1 MEDSV
6 MAAKANYSK
15 KPANKKVVTEKKD
28 VVKTEVKPVET
39 KPEVKTEVK
48 SEAKPEAVKETVPAA
63 TATPAAK
70 TTKKTTTKA
79 TAAKKTTAKK
89 TAKTGAKRGPKPA
102 SERTIEM
109 TVQFGEKEVTYTDMV
124 NRIKEMWKAQ
134 GKREVSMK
142 SLELYVKPEESKVY
156 YVINSQDKKPVTGDI
171 DY

>member
-1 MEDSV
+1 

-39 KPEVKTEVK
+39 K
-48 SEAKPEAVKETVPAA
+48 SEAKPEAVKETVPAAA

-79 TAAKKTTAKK
+79 TAEKKTTAKK
-89 TAKTGAKRGPKPA
+89 AAKTGAKRGPKPA

-124 NRIKEMWKAQ
+124 NRIKEMWRAQ

>member
-1 MEDSV
+1 

-39 KPEVKTEVK
+39 K
-48 SEAKPEAVKETVPAA
+48 SEAKPEAVKETVPAAA

-89 TAKTGAKRGPKPA
+89 VAKTGAKRGPKPA

-124 NRIKEMWKAQ
+124 NRIKEMWRAQ

>member
-1 MEDSV
+1 

-39 KPEVKTEVK
+39 K
-48 SEAKPEAVKETVPAA
+48 SEAKPETVKETVPAAA

-89 TAKTGAKRGPKPA
+89 AAKTGAKRGPKPA

-124 NRIKEMWKAQ
+124 NRIKAMWKEQ

>member
-1 MEDSV
+1 

-15 KPANKKVVTEKKD
+15 KPENKKKVTEKKE
-28 VVKTEVKPVET
+28 VVKMEAKPVET
-39 KPEVKTEVK
+39 KQ
-48 SEAKPEAVKETVPAA
+48 ETASA
-63 TATPAAK
+63 ETSAAK
-70 TTKKTTTKA
+70 TTKEE
-79 TAAKKTTAKK
+79 AKKETKS
-89 TAKTGAKRGPKPA
+89 GAKRGPKPA

-124 NRIKEMWKAQ
+124 NRIKAMWKEQ

-156 YVINSQDKKPVTGDI
+156 YVINSQDKKPVTGEI

>member
-1 MEDSV
+1 

-15 KPANKKVVTEKKD
+15 KPANKKAVTEKKD
-28 VVKTEVKPVET
+28 VVKTEVNPVET
-39 KPEVKTEVK
+39 KKET
-48 SEAKPEAVKETVPAA
+48 KPEAAKEAAPAV
-63 TATPAAK
+63 TTETPAAK
-70 TTKKTTTKA
+70 TTTKKTTTKK
-79 TAAKKTTAKK
+79 AAKSGAKRGPK
-89 TAKTGAKRGPKPA
+89 PGAKRGPKPA

-124 NRIKEMWKAQ
+124 NRIKAMWKEQ

>member
-15 KPANKKVVTEKKD
+15 KPANKKVVEEKKD

-39 KPEVKTEVK
+39 KQ
-48 SEAKPEAVKETVPAA
+48 EAVKEAAPAVT
-63 TATPAAK
+63 TAAPAAK
-70 TTKKTTTKA
+70 TTKTAAKKTTKET
-79 TAAKKTTAKK
+79 AKKTTAKK
-89 TAKTGAKRGPKPA
+89 STAKKTGAKRGPKPA

>member
-1 MEDSV
+1 

-39 KPEVKTEVK
+39 K
-48 SEAKPEAVKETVPAA
+48 SEAKPETVKETVPAAA

-79 TAAKKTTAKK
+79 TAAKKTAAKK
-89 TAKTGAKRGPKPA
+89 AAKTGAKRGPKPA

-124 NRIKEMWKAQ
+124 NRIKEMWRAQ

>member
-1 MEDSV
+1 

-15 KPANKKVVTEKKD
+15 KPANKKVVEEKKD

-39 KPEVKTEVK
+39 KQ
-48 SEAKPEAVKETVPAA
+48 EAVKEAAPAVT
-63 TATPAAK
+63 TAAPAAK
-70 TTKKTTTKA
+70 TTKTAAKKTTKET
-79 TAAKKTTAKK
+79 AKKTTAKK
-89 TAKTGAKRGPKPA
+89 STAKKTGAKRGPKPA

>member
-1 MEDSV
+1 

-15 KPANKKVVTEKKD
+15 KPANKKAVTEKKD
-28 VVKTEVKPVET
+28 VVKTEVNPVET
-39 KPEVKTEVK
+39 KKET
-48 SEAKPEAVKETVPAA
+48 KPEAAKEAAPAV
-63 TATPAAK
+63 TTETTAAK
-70 TTKKTTTKA
+70 TTTKKTTTK
-79 TAAKKTTAKK
+79 K
-89 TAKTGAKRGPKPA
+89 TAKSGAKRGPKPGAKRGPKPA

-124 NRIKEMWKAQ
+124 NRIKAMWKEQ

>member
-1 MEDSV
+1 

-15 KPANKKVVTEKKD
+15 KPATKKAVPEKKD

-39 KPEVKTEVK
+39 KPEVK
-48 SEAKPEAVKETVPAA
+48 PEAVKEAAPAVK

-70 TTKKTTTKA
+70 TTK
-79 TAAKKTTAKK
+79 TAAKKTTKKAATKK
-89 TAKTGAKRGPKPA
+89 TTKKTSGAKRGPKPA

-142 SLELYVKPEESKVY
+142 SLELYVKPEEAKVY
-156 YVINSQDKKPVTGDI
+156 YVINSQDKNPVTGDI

>member
-1 MEDSV
+1 
-6 MAAKANYSK
+6 MANPKIRISLKAYDHKLIDQS
-15 KPANKKVVTEKKD
+15 
-28 VVKTEVKPVET
+28 
-39 KPEVKTEVK
+39 
-48 SEAKPEAVKETVPAA
+48 AA
-63 TATPAAK
+63 QIIE
-70 TTKKTTTKA
+70 
-79 TAAKKTTAKK
+79 TAK
-89 TAKTGAKRGPKPA
+89 KTGAKRRPKPA

>member
-1 MEDSV
+1 

-15 KPANKKVVTEKKD
+15 KPANKKVVEEKKD

-39 KPEVKTEVK
+39 KQ
-48 SEAKPEAVKETVPAA
+48 EAVKEAAPAVT
-63 TATPAAK
+63 TAAPAAK
-70 TTKKTTTKA
+70 TTKTAAKKTIKET
-79 TAAKKTTAKK
+79 AKKTTAKK
-89 TAKTGAKRGPKPA
+89 STAKKTGAKRGPKPA

>member
-1 MEDSV
+1 

-39 KPEVKTEVK
+39 K

-63 TATPAAK
+63 ATAKPAAK

-79 TAAKKTTAKK
+79 TAAKKTAAKK
-89 TAKTGAKRGPKPA
+89 AAKAGAKRGPKPA

>member
-1 MEDSV
+1 
-6 MAAKANYSK
+6 
-15 KPANKKVVTEKKD
+15 
-28 VVKTEVKPVET
+28 
-39 KPEVKTEVK
+39 
-48 SEAKPEAVKETVPAA
+48 
-63 TATPAAK
+63 
-70 TTKKTTTKA
+70 
-79 TAAKKTTAKK
+79 
-89 TAKTGAKRGPKPA
+89 
-102 SERTIEM
+102 M

>member
-1 MEDSV
+1 

-79 TAAKKTTAKK
+79 TAAKKT

>member
-39 KPEVKTEVK
+39 K
-48 SEAKPEAVKETVPAA
+48 SEAKPEAVKETVPAAA

-89 TAKTGAKRGPKPA
+89 VAKTGAKRGPKPA

-124 NRIKEMWKAQ
+124 NRIKEMWRAQ

>member
-1 MEDSV
+1 

-39 KPEVKTEVK
+39 K

-63 TATPAAK
+63 TTAKQAAK

-89 TAKTGAKRGPKPA
+89 VAKAGAKRGPKPA

>member
-1 MEDSV
+1 

-15 KPANKKVVTEKKD
+15 KPENKKKVTEKKE
-28 VVKTEVKPVET
+28 VVKMEAKPVET
-39 KPEVKTEVK
+39 KQ
-48 SEAKPEAVKETVPAA
+48 ETASA
-63 TATPAAK
+63 ETSAAK
-70 TTKKTTTKA
+70 TPKPG
-79 TAAKKTTAKK
+79 AKRGPKP
-89 TAKTGAKRGPKPA
+89 GAKRGPKPA

-124 NRIKEMWKAQ
+124 NRIKAMWKEQ

-156 YVINSQDKKPVTGDI
+156 YVINSQDKKPVIGEI

>member
-1 MEDSV
+1 

-15 KPANKKVVTEKKD
+15 KPENKKKVTEKKE
-28 VVKTEVKPVET
+28 VVKTEAKPVET
-39 KPEVKTEVK
+39 KQETK
-48 SEAKPEAVKETVPAA
+48 SEAAKETAPVV
-63 TATPAAK
+63 TTETPATK
-70 TTKKTTTKA
+70 TTKK
-79 TAAKKTTAKK
+79 AAKPGAKRGPK
-89 TAKTGAKRGPKPA
+89 PGAKRGPKPA
-102 SERTIEM
+102 AERTIEM

-124 NRIKEMWKAQ
+124 NRIKAMWKEQ

>member
-1 MEDSV
+1 

-15 KPANKKVVTEKKD
+15 KPENKKKVTEKKE
-28 VVKTEVKPVET
+28 VVKMEAKPVET
-39 KPEVKTEVK
+39 KQ
-48 SEAKPEAVKETVPAA
+48 ETASA
-63 TATPAAK
+63 ETSAAK
-70 TTKKTTTKA
+70 TTKEE
-79 TAAKKTTAKK
+79 AKKETKP
-89 TAKTGAKRGPKPA
+89 GAKRGPKPA

-124 NRIKEMWKAQ
+124 NRIKAMWKEQ

-156 YVINSQDKKPVTGDI
+156 YVINSQDKKPVIGEI

>member
-1 MEDSV
+1 

-39 KPEVKTEVK
+39 K

-63 TATPAAK
+63 ATAKPAAK

-79 TAAKKTTAKK
+79 TAAKKTAAKK
-89 TAKTGAKRGPKPA
+89 AAKAGAKRGPKPA

-124 NRIKEMWKAQ
+124 NRIKEMWKEQ

>member
-1 MEDSV
+1 

-39 KPEVKTEVK
+39 K

-63 TATPAAK
+63 TTAKPAAK

-89 TAKTGAKRGPKPA
+89 AAKAGAKRGPKPA

>member
-1 MEDSV
+1 

-15 KPANKKVVTEKKD
+15 KPANKKAVTEKKD
-28 VVKTEVKPVET
+28 VVKTEVKPAKEAALAVTTET
-39 KPEVKTEVK
+39 PAVKT
-48 SEAKPEAVKETVPAA
+48 T
-63 TATPAAK
+63 
-70 TTKKTTTKA
+70 KTTTKN
-79 TAAKKTTAKK
+79 TTTKKSAKSGAKRGPK
-89 TAKTGAKRGPKPA
+89 PGAKRGPKPA

-124 NRIKEMWKAQ
+124 NRIKAMWKEQ

>member
-1 MEDSV
+1 

-15 KPANKKVVTEKKD
+15 KPANKKVVEEKKD

-39 KPEVKTEVK
+39 KQET
-48 SEAKPEAVKETVPAA
+48 KPEAVKEAAPAVT
-63 TATPAAK
+63 TAAPAAK
-70 TTKKTTTKA
+70 TTKTAAKTTKTAAKKTTKE
-79 TAAKKTTAKK
+79 TAKKTTAKK
-89 TAKTGAKRGPKPA
+89 STAKKTGAKRGPKPA

>member
-1 MEDSV
+1 

-39 KPEVKTEVK
+39 K
-48 SEAKPEAVKETVPAA
+48 SEAKPEAVKETVPAAA

-89 TAKTGAKRGPKPA
+89 AAKTGAKRGPKPA

>member
-1 MEDSV
+1 

-39 KPEVKTEVK
+39 K
-48 SEAKPEAVKETVPAA
+48 SEAKPEAVKETVPAAA

-79 TAAKKTTAKK
+79 TAEKKTTAKK
-89 TAKTGAKRGPKPA
+89 AAKTGAKRGPKPA

>member
-1 MEDSV
+1 

-39 KPEVKTEVK
+39 K

-63 TATPAAK
+63 TAKPAAK

-79 TAAKKTTAKK
+79 TAAKKAAK
-89 TAKTGAKRGPKPA
+89 AGAKRGPKPA

-156 YVINSQDKKPVTGDI
+156 YVINSQDKKPVTGEI

>member
-1 MEDSV
+1 

-39 KPEVKTEVK
+39 K

-63 TATPAAK
+63 ATAKPAAK

-89 TAKTGAKRGPKPA
+89 AAKAGAKRGPKPA

-142 SLELYVKPEESKVY
+142 SLELYVKPEEGKAY
-156 YVINSQDKKPVTGDI
+156 YVVNEGLKNGSTGAVDL
-171 DY
+171 